1 MTNKKLNGVHVCE
14 SSEKQRAC
22 HQGQVK
28 ARPRDASG
36 TGMKNQKLD
45 AAEVWRQME
54 DLAAPQLRQTVH
66 ERAVY
71 SYLLRH
77 SRIEG
82 KVRLRFSISWL
93 RHGAGLPIRAARKAI
108 RGLAAKGALRVVGR
122 GREGHVVEVRLPE
135 EIRGV
140 HAREIA
146 GDRAAR
152 AREIDNLEAA
162 DFLGGPELQLVSGVG
177 LFSVGA
183 GPFVVPPPFAPLV
196 QQLQLLAEQGVDR
209 FPLNAD
215 QFYALGFGT
224 DPITGKPTMSPD
236 VFATLVSLDFASPTA
251 SDADSIAAIGE
262 LISPVFFMSP
272 AAPAW
277 GTIQVPALVVD
288 GALDPLVGGDN
299 AQALYDAL
307 GSGRKQLMVFP
318 RNGHGWFLEDNY
330 AATLRVLDR
339 FLSQF

>member
-1 MTNKKLNGVHVCE
+1 MYKTLCRL
-14 SSEKQRAC
+14 SLFA
-22 HQGQVK
+22 
-28 ARPRDASG
+28 
-36 TGMKNQKLD
+36 
-45 AAEVWRQME
+45 
-54 DLAAPQLRQTVH
+54 LAA
-66 ERAVY
+66 
-71 SYLLRH
+71 LLL
-77 SRIEG
+77 G
-82 KVRLRFSISWL
+82 T
-93 RHGAGLPIRAARKAI
+93 LP
-108 RGLAAKGALRVVGR
+108 
-122 GREGHVVEVRLPE
+122 
-135 EIRGV
+135 
-140 HAREIA
+140 
-146 GDRAAR
+146 AR
-152 AREIDNLEAA
+152 AREPVVQSSDFFVTTSDNIPIHVHRKMATNPAKLPVLLIHGTWCDGRIWDFPGRSVMDYLAVRGYDVYALDMRGMGQSVYSGSYFAIDLISRLNDAIA
-162 DFLGGPELQLVSGVG
+162 VANYIVTSTGRAPVVIGWSQGGVITGMLASSAPQLVAGVG

-196 QQLQLLAEQGVDR
+196 AQLQQLAAGGVDR

-262 LISPVFFMSP
+262 LISPLFFMSP

-288 GALDPLVGGDN
+288 GALDQLVGGDN

-330 AATLRVLDR
+330 AATQRVLDR